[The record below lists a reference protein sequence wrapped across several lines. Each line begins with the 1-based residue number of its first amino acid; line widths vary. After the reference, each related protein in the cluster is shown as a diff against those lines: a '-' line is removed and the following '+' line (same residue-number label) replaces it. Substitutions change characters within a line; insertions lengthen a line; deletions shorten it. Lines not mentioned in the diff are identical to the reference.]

1 MQLVGNQEGLPGIV
15 GRTKPGRI
23 LYCMMLGWNTIGLS
37 AMKTT

>member
-15 GRTKPGRI
+15 RRTKPGSFF
-23 LYCMMLGWNTIGLS
+23 YCVMLGWNTIGLS